1 MKKFDA
7 VIFDMD
13 GVIFDSERAWL
24 ECWKELA
31 EKYGINGVEDAVIAC
46 TGTTMERTREIILE
60 RYGEDFPYDEYAKE
74 SSVIFHRKYVGG
86 RLPVKKGAEDI
97 LKFLKLNGIKTALAS
112 STRKATVVS
121 ELRAAGLL
129 EYFNELITGEM
140 VQRSKPAPDIFLLAC
155 EKVGVKPENA
165 YAIEDSYNG
174 IRAAAAA
181 GMRPVMVPDR
191 LAPTEEMERTA
202 FLILPSLTAVL
213 EHLKADHCGASGESL
228 NK

>member
-1 MKKFDA
+1 
-7 VIFDMD
+7 MD

-31 EKYGINGVEDAVIAC
+31 DKYGINGVEDAVIAC

-74 SSVIFHRKYVGG
+74 SSVIFHRKYDGG

-129 EYFNELITGEM
+129 EYFDELITGDM

-174 IRAAAAA
+174 IRSAYA
-181 GMRPVMVPDR
+181 GGLRPVMVPD
-191 LAPTEEMERTA
+191 LKPADDEMRELSET
-202 FLILPSLTAVL
+202 VL
-213 EHLKADHCGASGESL
+213 EDLNQVIDYLKA
-228 NK
+228 

>member
-1 MKKFDA
+1 MKNFDA

-31 EKYGINGVEDAVIAC
+31 DKYGINGIEDAVIAC

-74 SSVIFHRKYVGG
+74 SSVIFHRKYDGG

-112 STRKATVVS
+112 STRKETVVS

-174 IRAAAAA
+174 IRSAYA
-181 GMRPVMVPDR
+181 GGLRPVMVPD
-191 LAPTEEMERTA
+191 LKPADDEMRELSET
-202 FLILPSLTAVL
+202 VL
-213 EHLKADHCGASGESL
+213 EDLNQVIDYLKA
-228 NK
+228 